1 MSLSY
6 GLRPIFESLAY
17 QDALSL
23 SDTSQVQNYS
33 FARWTAKTGKAHQ
46 RCFLSPIYWLRFQ
59 VSKYQSRHW
68 SCAYSRQRRPHNHS
82 MQGFDTRSVSL
93 SNTASNLV
101 FAVAAAF
108 AGWARYFAIVTQAAL
123 HTAQNH
129 SGAHLWHS

>member
-6 GLRPIFESLAY
+6 GLRPIFESLVY
-17 QDALSL
+17 RDAPNL
-23 SDTSQVQNYS
+23 SDISRVQNYS
-33 FARWTAKTGKAHQ
+33 FARWTAKTGKVHQ

-59 VSKYQSRHW
+59 VSKYQLRHW
-68 SCAYSRQRRPHNHS
+68 SCAYSPPRRPHNHL

-108 AGWARYFAIVTQAAL
+108 VGWARYFAIVTQAVL
-123 HTAQNH
+123 HTAQNR

>member
-6 GLRPIFESLAY
+6 GLRPIFESLVY
-17 QDALSL
+17 RDAPNL
-23 SDTSQVQNYS
+23 SDISRVQNYS

-46 RCFLSPIYWLRFQ
+46 RCFLSPICWLRFQ
-59 VSKYQSRHW
+59 VSKYQLRHW
-68 SCAYSRQRRPHNHS
+68 SCAYSRLHRPHNHS

-108 AGWARYFAIVTQAAL
+108 VGWARYFAIVTQAVL
-123 HTAQNH
+123 HTAQNR

>member
-17 QDALSL
+17 QDAPSL
-23 SDTSQVQNYS
+23 SDTGQVQNYKL
-33 FARWTAKTGKAHQ
+33 ARWIAKTGKAHQ
-46 RCFLSPIYWLRFQ
+46 RCFLSPIYWLRFL
-59 VSKYQSRHW
+59 VPKYQLRHW
-68 SCAYSRQRRPHNHS
+68 SCAYSRLHRRHNHLI
-82 MQGFDTRSVSL
+82 QGFDTRSVSL
-93 SNTASNLV
+93 SNTANNLV

-123 HTAQNH
+123 HTAQNR

>member
-17 QDALSL
+17 QDAPSL

-46 RCFLSPIYWLRFQ
+46 RCFLLPICWLRFQ
-59 VSKYQSRHW
+59 APKYQLRHW
-68 SCAYSRQRRPHNHS
+68 SCAYSRPHRPHNHS

-93 SNTASNLV
+93 SNTANNLV

-108 AGWARYFAIVTQAAL
+108 VGWARYFAIVTQAVL
-123 HTAQNH
+123 HTAQNR